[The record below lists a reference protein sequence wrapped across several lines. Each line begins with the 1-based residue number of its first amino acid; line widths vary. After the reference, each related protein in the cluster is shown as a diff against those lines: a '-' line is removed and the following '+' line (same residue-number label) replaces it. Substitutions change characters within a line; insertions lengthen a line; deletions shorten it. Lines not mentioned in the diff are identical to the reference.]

1 MGGVRLSFFH
11 NKQLVKTNANFQV
24 MRGFTSQG
32 SREEERQEYSV
43 SGIVTENTLDVSW
56 QTIMNLIY

>member
-11 NKQLVKTNANFQV
+11 NKQLLKTNANFQV

-32 SREEERQEYSV
+32 SREEERQEYFV